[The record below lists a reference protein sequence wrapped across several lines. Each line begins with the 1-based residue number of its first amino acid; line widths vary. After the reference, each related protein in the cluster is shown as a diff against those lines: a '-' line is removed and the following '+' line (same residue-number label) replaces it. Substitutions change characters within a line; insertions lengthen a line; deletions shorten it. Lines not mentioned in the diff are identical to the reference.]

1 MPFANNRTQMMFL
14 YLALTLVGLSSQQ
27 PHEPENKYETCAFKL
42 DRGDAC
48 CAKPNNTIRFYFDAT
63 LESCFTYLYE
73 GCGGGRNTFYT
84 EHECRTTCIPADKH
98 TCGGNKPPTGSC
110 HELDTSCPAGSSCIK
125 GGLGVGL
132 CCDIANEDEWQKET
146 NPTCEVGDVLMRT
159 VWYGSEIWI
168 GKSCSHRFCPYSYDC
183 VQGKRVAHCCGPI
196 PNFKE
201 KFYPE
206 EDNEIEGSY
215 PTGEVVA
222 NTNTVDYKPVNPRYR
237 GAKEQTQTGT
247 ENGYRRR

>member
-1 MPFANNRTQMMFL
+1 MMFL
-14 YLALTLVGLSSQQ
+14 YLAVTLVGLTSQQ

-48 CAKPNNTIRFYFDAT
+48 CAKPNNTIRFYFDEA
-63 LESCFTYLYE
+63 LEQCFTYLYE

-84 EHECRTTCIPADKH
+84 EHECHTTCIP
-98 TCGGNKPPTGSC
+98 
-110 HELDTSCPAGSSCIK
+110 
-125 GGLGVGL
+125 
-132 CCDIANEDEWQKET
+132 DEWQKET

-159 VWYGSEIWI
+159 VWYGSGILV
-168 GKSCSHRFCPYSYDC
+168 GKSCSHRFCPYGYDC

-215 PTGEVVA
+215 PTGEVEG

-247 ENGYRRR
+247 EN